1 MRRRIGTLATIGL
14 LTIALRAAEGGEE
27 PGRTPRP
34 RAVDRA
40 GVIVPAYFYP
50 AGRGRDDWARLADS
64 ARSVPMRVI
73 LNPASGPGRHR
84 DPRYIEVLAPIRE
97 AGARVLGYV
106 DSDYARRPMAAVEE
120 DLRAFRRL
128 YPIDGFFID
137 QMANAPADV
146 AYYLSIRRLVR
157 EIDPRLEVVGNPGTS
172 TLVDYLETAD
182 TLVTFEG
189 SARGFAGYDPA
200 SAMPWAIGVPSRRFA
215 AIVYDAADAPA
226 RRDALARASRSGAGS
241 VYVTDQKLPNPY
253 LGLPPYWSDEV
264 ATVRA
269 IDRR

>member
-1 MRRRIGTLATIGL
+1 MRRIGILVGVVVLVIGPP
-14 LTIALRAAEGGEE
+14 AGESGEG
-27 PGRTPRP
+27 PGRELGPW
-34 RAVDRA
+34 ASDRS
-40 GVIVPAYFYP
+40 GVLVPAYFYP
-50 AGRGRDDWARLADS
+50 TGRGRDDWARLAEA

-73 LNPASGPGRHR
+73 LNPSSGPGTRR
-84 DPRYIEVLAPIRE
+84 DPRYVEVLAAVRE

-106 DSDYARRPMAAVEE
+106 DSDYARRPIAVVEG

-137 QMANAPADV
+137 QMANRPVDV
-146 AYYLSIRRLVR
+146 EYYRSIRQLVR
-157 EIDPRLEVVGNPGTS
+157 ALDARLEVVGNPGTS
-172 TLVDYLETAD
+172 TAAEYLETAD

-189 SARGFAGYDPA
+189 PARHFAAYDPA
-200 SAMPWAIGVPSRRFA
+200 EAMPWAAGVPPRRFA

-226 RRDALARASRSGAGS
+226 RRDTLARAARSGTGS

-253 LGLPPYWSDEV
+253 LSLPPYWSDEV

-269 IDRR
+269 IGRP